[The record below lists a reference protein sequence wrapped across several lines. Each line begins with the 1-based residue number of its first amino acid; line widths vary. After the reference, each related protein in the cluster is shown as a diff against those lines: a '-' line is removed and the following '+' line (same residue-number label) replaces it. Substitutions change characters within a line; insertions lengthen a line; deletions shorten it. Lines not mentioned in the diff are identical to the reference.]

1 MYKRQADKE
10 IEQVV
15 EEEDND
21 LLEASKT
28 EDTDEQL
35 DEFKADNTGG
45 DVIKGAEVPEPTS
58 TGSSSRGADKS
69 GGDTSAPADAQKAS
83 VSKASLISQVM
94 GKMNNMSKETLQKLA
109 GEVGSGQYGKN
120 KLPASK
126 PQSTGKD
133 ATPKLDAQ
141 GKAPQQ
147 AAPKV
152 SAGAAK
158 EAVGEIFDG
167 EELSEEFKGKAQT
180 IVEAVINAK
189 LIEAHAHMQ
198 EEFDQKLNEEK
209 ETFRA
214 ELTDLSLIHI

>member
-1 MYKRQADKE
+1 MADKE

-94 GKMNNMSKETLQKLA
+94 GKMNNMSKETLC
-109 GEVGSGQYGKN
+109 
-120 KLPASK
+120 
-126 PQSTGKD
+126 
-133 ATPKLDAQ
+133 
-141 GKAPQQ
+141 
-147 AAPKV
+147 
-152 SAGAAK
+152 
-158 EAVGEIFDG
+158 
-167 EELSEEFKGKAQT
+167 
-180 IVEAVINAK
+180 
-189 LIEAHAHMQ
+189 
-198 EEFDQKLNEEK
+198 
-209 ETFRA
+209 
-214 ELTDLSLIHI
+214 